1 MADTPVRAGKT
12 GPEVRGGAR
21 IDRSGF
27 REYDAR
33 WTYPD
38 QVNRA
43 GFRILGAALGTLMHE
58 TGSGTVI
65 SVGHDFREYSPELA
79 RSLME
84 GLTGAGID
92 VLDIGMVLSPMAY
105 FSRVMLDVPAVAMV
119 TASHNPNGWTGLKAG
134 FRHPLT
140 LGGDEIARLR
150 DLVFSGTFRQGKTG
164 TIGEVRD
171 LRRTYLD
178 DVVGSFRLGRKL
190 RAICATGNGTAS
202 IIAPEALARIGVEVV
217 PLHCT
222 LDSTFPN
229 YDPNPESLEMLN
241 DMADATLASGAD
253 IAFGFDGDGDRLG
266 VVDDRGEVLYSDKLG
281 VLLARSLA
289 SLHPDAGFIAD
300 IKSTCAFR
308 TDPVLRSL
316 GACTEY
322 WKTGHSHLKHRL
334 HQTGALAAFE
344 KSGHFYFGPPAGR
357 GYDDGILAA
366 IELCRMLDREPDMQL
381 SAMRKTL
388 PMTWSTPTMSPWCS
402 DRDKYRVME
411 RIGDHLAGMK
421 RSGAMIANRKITE
434 IITVNGARCVLENGS
449 WCLVR
454 ASSNTPNL
462 VVVCESVDSE
472 EEMVRIFRDL
482 DAAIRSISEIGPY
495 DQQV

>member
-1 MADTPVRAGKT
+1 MADTTEPAGDA
-12 GPEVRGGAR
+12 GPDGGTR

-33 WTYPD
+33 WRYPD
-38 QVNRA
+38 QVNPA
-43 GFRILGAALGTLMHE
+43 GFRLLGAALGTLMHE
-58 TGSGTVI
+58 TGSGTII

-79 RSLME
+79 CNLME

-92 VLDIGMVLSPMAY
+92 VLDIGMALSPMAY
-105 FSRVMLDVPAVAMV
+105 FSRVMLDIPAVAMV

-140 LGGDEIARLR
+140 LGGEEIARLR
-150 DLVFSGTFRQGKTG
+150 DIVASGQTRRCKGG
-164 TIGEVRD
+164 TIREVPD
-171 LRRTYLD
+171 LRQAYLD
-178 DVVGSFRLGRKL
+178 DVTGSFRLGRKL
-190 RAICATGNGTAS
+190 RAVCATGNGTAS
-202 IIAPEALARIGVEVV
+202 IFAPAALERIGAEVV
-217 PLHCT
+217 PLHCS
-222 LDSTFPN
+222 LDSSFPN
-229 YDPNPESLEMLN
+229 YNPNPESQDMLN
-241 DMADATLASGAD
+241 DMAAAVLASAAD

-266 VVDDRGEVLYSDKLG
+266 IVDDRGEVLYSDKLG

-289 SLHPDAGFIAD
+289 ALHPGAGFIAD
-300 IKSTCAFR
+300 IKSTSAFQ

-316 GACTEY
+316 GASTEY

-366 IELCRMLDREPDMQL
+366 IELCRVLDRHPDQQL

-388 PMTWSTPTMSPWCS
+388 PATWSTPTMSPWCS
-402 DRDKYRVME
+402 DREKYRVMA
-411 RIGDHLAGMK
+411 RIDAHLAGMQ
-421 RSGAMIANRKITE
+421 RGGATIAGRKIAE

-449 WCLVR
+449 WCLIR

-472 EEMVRIFRDL
+472 EEMVRIFRDF
-482 DAAIRSISEIGPY
+482 DAAIRSVCEIGPY
-495 DQQV
+495 DQEV